1 MYTHLPK
8 VCLPGGAKRQWAVAR
23 ISREETDA
31 EAVVIEDDPDARRL
45 VAACLR
51 RLGLRVHEA
60 ATGAEA
66 ASLLERGVPDLICL
80 DLRLPDESGL
90 TLCEQIRAT
99 PRLTDVPIMVIT
111 ALSGPGD
118 RVRAQ
123 VAGADGYLT
132 KPFRAEALA
141 DAVRELL
148 ALSSV
153 AAS

>member
-1 MYTHLPK
+1 VGRT
-8 VCLPGGAKRQWAVAR
+8 A
-23 ISREETDA
+23 REETDA
-31 EAVVIEDDPDARRL
+31 EAVVIEDDPDSRRL

-60 ATGAEA
+60 GTGAEA
-66 ASLLERGVPDLICL
+66 ASLLEAGVPDLICL

-111 ALSGPGD
+111 ALSRPSD
-118 RVRAQ
+118 RILAH

-141 DAVRELL
+141 EAVRELL
-148 ALSSV
+148 ALSAV
-153 AAS
+153 AGS